1 MLHQTSNMYQVQELH
16 TYLFLVPWISKIL
29 QDALHLNLF
38 KLCNQS
44 KINYEVD
51 SLLLHKKIWTLCT
64 WILHHSKSEL
74 WTRKPL
80 SAILLFGRTMLWSL
94 SGHEF
99 VRVFQSADIAI
110 VTTSWYWLQQSDED
124 FVSICGSF
132 QVHPSNWQHF
142 TKLHMAGS
150 CQRWI
155 RSILVTHVPQLGWPQ
170 MSTDLVF
177 LQSKHGPRCP
187 VCNIVPVHIYE
198 VSERTP
204 HNSLKVTFV
213 SVPAIA
219 Q

>member
-1 MLHQTSNMYQVQELH
+1 MLAFKPVQTLQIKVKLTMTLSRFTSPAQEN
-16 TYLFLVPWISKIL
+16 P
-29 QDALHLNLF
+29 D
-38 KLCNQS
+38 
-44 KINYEVD
+44 
-51 SLLLHKKIWTLCT
+51 LCT
-64 WILHHSKSEL
+64 WILPHSKSEL

-80 SAILLFGRTMLWSL
+80 SAILLFGRTATAMEPLRTWVCESV
-94 SGHEF
+94 S
-99 VRVFQSADIAI
+99 V
-110 VTTSWYWLQQSDED
+110 SWHCHSYHSMILTPVYKVMKILCPLVEASK
-124 FVSICGSF
+124 
-132 QVHPSNWQHF
+132 VHPSSWQHF

-198 VSERTP
+198 VSEKTP
-204 HNSLKVTFV
+204 HNSLKITFV

>member
-80 SAILLFGRTMLWSL
+80 SAILLFGRTATAMKPLRTW
-94 SGHEF
+94 
-99 VRVFQSADIAI
+99 
-110 VTTSWYWLQQSDED
+110 
-124 FVSICGSF
+124 
-132 QVHPSNWQHF
+132 
-142 TKLHMAGS
+142 
-150 CQRWI
+150 
-155 RSILVTHVPQLGWPQ
+155 
-170 MSTDLVF
+170 
-177 LQSKHGPRCP
+177 
-187 VCNIVPVHIYE
+187 VCE
-198 VSERTP
+198 S
-204 HNSLKVTFV
+204 V
-213 SVPAIA
+213 SVSWHCHSYDIMILTPVYKVMKILCPLVEASKCTHQVDNTLQNCVWQEVVRGESGA
-219 Q
+219 S